1 MNSILHQDL
10 SLYATAAFGLE
21 GIVGAELKR
30 LKMRDVRAELGGARF
45 TGSLTDAF
53 LCNLRLRSADRVLM
67 VLAEGECLTF
77 ESLFQLVKGI
87 AWETLMPF
95 DAKINVSGK
104 CVRSQLMSVRDCQAI
119 TKKAIIERL
128 KAATGRAVFPES
140 GAIYPID
147 VAIHT
152 NQVRITLDT
161 SGEALNRRGYRTWNG
176 EAPLRET
183 LAASLVELSPWR
195 PGMRLY
201 DPCCGTGTLLIEAAF
216 RQEHR
221 APGLNRSFAMEQF
234 SFFPAEECHSI
245 RETCREDVL
254 PDHVFGIAGSDKDP
268 EALELAHR
276 HVRQAGLE
284 GKIELSCMPLEKLK
298 LDGEPGVFL
307 CNPPYGERLEDKQTC
322 EGLYREMG
330 RLMRRHPGWSLC
342 AITSDPMFERA
353 FGRRADK
360 KRRLY
365 NGRLECEFMVFLDPK
380 IAKAEKARRM
390 PKAHA

>member
-1 MNSILHQDL
+1 MNHHEYN
-10 SLYATAAFGLE
+10 LYATAAFGLE

-30 LKMRDVRAELGGARF
+30 LKMQNVRAELGGARF
-45 TGSLTDAF
+45 TGTLTDAF
-53 LCNLRLRSADRVLM
+53 LCNLRLRSADRVLI
-67 VLAEGECLTF
+67 VLAEDECRTF
-77 ESLFQLVKGI
+77 EELFQLVKSI
-87 AWETLMPF
+87 SWEDIMPA

-128 KAATGRAVFPES
+128 KAATHRAVFPET
-140 GAIYPID
+140 GAVYPID
-147 VAIHT
+147 VAIHSDR
-152 NQVRITLDT
+152 VRITLDT

-221 APGLNRSFAMEQF
+221 APGLTRAFAMEQF
-234 SFFPAEECHSI
+234 SIFPAEECRQI
-245 RETCREDVL
+245 RETCKADVL

-268 EALELAHR
+268 EALELARR

-284 GKIELSCMPLEKLK
+284 GKIELTCQPLEKLK
-298 LDGEPGVFL
+298 LEGEPGVFL
-307 CNPPYGERLEDKQTC
+307 CNPPYGERLLEKR
-322 EGLYREMG
+322 EAEALYRSFG
-330 RLMRRHPGWSLC
+330 KAARTLPAGWRVLVLSSH
-342 AITSDPMFERA
+342 TEFERA
-353 FGRRADK
+353 FGRSAEK
-360 KRRLY
+360 KRKLY
-365 NGRLECEFMVFLDPK
+365 NGMLKCDAFFYHGG
-380 IAKAEKARRM
+380 AKTEPDKG
-390 PKAHA
+390 